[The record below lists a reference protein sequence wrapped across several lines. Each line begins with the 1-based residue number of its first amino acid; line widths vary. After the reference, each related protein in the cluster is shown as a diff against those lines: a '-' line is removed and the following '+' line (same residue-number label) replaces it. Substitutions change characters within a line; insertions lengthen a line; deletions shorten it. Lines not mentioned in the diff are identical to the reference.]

1 MSLDKS
7 DSLDGDSDNDGYDS
21 GSAGTCSFRFCLD
34 NSIGRVENFVA
45 CVHGVSSGVFFNRS

>member
-21 GSAGTCSFRFCLD
+21 GSASTCSFPFCLD
-34 NSIGRVENFVA
+34 NSVGRVENFVG
-45 CVHGVSSGVFFNRS
+45 CVHGVGSGVFFQ

>member
-45 CVHGVSSGVFFNRS
+45 CVHGVSSGVFFK